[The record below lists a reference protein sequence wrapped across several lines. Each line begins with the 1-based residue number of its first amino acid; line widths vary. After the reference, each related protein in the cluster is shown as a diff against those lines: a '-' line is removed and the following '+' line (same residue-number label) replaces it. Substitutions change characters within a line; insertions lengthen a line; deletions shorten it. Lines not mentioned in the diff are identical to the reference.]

1 MRIKPRQLIVI
12 GTIIL
17 SLLGGYIALV
27 QTHEQRYNF
36 MEKKLDQFE
45 ERLYREAKERI

>member
-27 QTHEQRYNF
+27 LTHEQRYNF

-45 ERLYREAKERI
+45 ERLYREAKEQL